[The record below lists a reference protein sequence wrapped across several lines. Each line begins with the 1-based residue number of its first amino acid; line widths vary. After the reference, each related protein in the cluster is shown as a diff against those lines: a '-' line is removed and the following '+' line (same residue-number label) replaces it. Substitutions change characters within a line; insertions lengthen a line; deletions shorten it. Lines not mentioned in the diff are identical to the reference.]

1 MKKPTQ
7 LVFCNAGVS
16 PADYEIQTKFGR
28 RGRLRYKFHY
38 RTLLFVIS
46 ILFPLAA
53 IAMDEMTVYELLDPD
68 THKFAI
74 RYDVS
79 AVDAGSKFYFN
90 IIRPG
95 SKASDEKV
103 LDRATGKEI
112 PFEVTD
118 AKEAKAN
125 GQADKDTPDDT
136 KFIKI
141 SLPHPVPKDGECR
154 LRILKTYEDPKSYFV
169 ENDLLTF
176 VRSLGV
182 KRNMIILPAG
192 YELVGSTVPGMVDIG
207 SDNRIR
213 ISMVNDRDDELGVK
227 ITARKIKP

>member
-1 MKKPTQ
+1 MRK
-7 LVFCNAGVS
+7 LF
-16 PADYEIQTKFGR
+16 
-28 RGRLRYKFHY
+28 
-38 RTLLFVIS
+38 LFVATIF
-46 ILFPLAA
+46 IPLAA
-53 IAMDEMTVYELLDPD
+53 NAMDEMTVYELLAPD

-79 AVDAGSKFYFN
+79 ATEEGSKFYFN

-103 LDRATGKEI
+103 LDRATGKEL
-112 PFEVTD
+112 PFEVAD
-118 AKEAKAN
+118 AKEAKAS

-141 SLPHPVPKDGECR
+141 SLPHPVPKDGEYR

-169 ENDLLTF
+169 ENDLLIF
-176 VRSLGV
+176 DRSLGV
-182 KRNMIILPAG
+182 KRNMVILPAG
-192 YELVGSTVPGMVDIG
+192 YELVGSTVPVMVDIG
-207 SDNRIR
+207 EDNRVR

>member
-1 MKKPTQ
+1 MRKLTIL
-7 LVFCNAGVS
+7 LVA
-16 PADYEIQTKFGR
+16 T
-28 RGRLRYKFHY
+28 
-38 RTLLFVIS
+38 T
-46 ILFPLAA
+46 LFPLAA
-53 IAMDEMTVYELLDPD
+53 IAMDEMTVYELLAPD

-79 AVDAGSKFYFN
+79 ATEEGSKYYFN

-112 PFEVTD
+112 PFELSD
-118 AKEAKAN
+118 GKEAKAN
-125 GQADKDTPDDT
+125 GQADKDTADDT

-141 SLPHPVPKDGECR
+141 TLPHPVPKDGECR

-169 ENDLLTF
+169 ENDLLIF
-176 VRSLGV
+176 DRSLGV
-182 KRNMIILPAG
+182 KRNMIILPLG
-192 YELVGSTVPGMVDIG
+192 YELVGSTVPAIVDIG
-207 SDNRIR
+207 SDNRIH

-227 ITARKIKP
+227 ITARKIKQ

>member
-1 MKKPTQ
+1 M
-7 LVFCNAGVS
+7 FCSAGVS
-16 PADYEIQTKFGR
+16 PAIA
-28 RGRLRYKFHY
+28 
-38 RTLLFVIS
+38 LFFIA
-46 ILFPLAA
+46 ILFPLVA

-79 AVDAGSKFYFN
+79 AVEAGSKFYFN

-112 PFEVTD
+112 PFELTD
-118 AKEAKAN
+118 AKDAKAN

-141 SLPHPVPKDGECR
+141 TLPRPVPKDGECR
-154 LRILKTYEDPKSYFV
+154 LRIFKTYEDPKSYFV

-176 VRSLGV
+176 DRSLGV

-192 YELVGSTVPGMVDIG
+192 YEIVGSTVPAIVDIG

>member
-1 MKKPTQ
+1 MKKQTQ

-16 PADYEIQTKFGR
+16 PADYEIQTLPAR
-28 RGRLRYKFHY
+28 RGGRYKFHY
-38 RTLLFVIS
+38 RTLLFAIS

-53 IAMDEMTVYELLDPD
+53 MAMDEMTVYELLDPV

-141 SLPHPVPKDGECR
+141 SLPRPVPKDGECR

-169 ENDLLTF
+169 ENDLLIF
-176 VRSLGV
+176 DRSLGV

-192 YELVGSTVPGMVDIG
+192 YELVGSTVPVMVDTG

>member
-1 MKKPTQ
+1 MRK
-7 LVFCNAGVS
+7 L
-16 PADYEIQTKFGR
+16 II
-28 RGRLRYKFHY
+28 
-38 RTLLFVIS
+38 LLLASTF
-46 ILFPLAA
+46 FPLAA
-53 IAMDEMTVYELLDPD
+53 MTMDEMTVYELLAPE

-79 AVDAGSKFYFN
+79 AVEEGSKYYFN

-112 PFEVTD
+112 PFELTD
-118 AKEAKAN
+118 GKEAKAN

-141 SLPHPVPKDGECR
+141 SLPHPVPKDGEYR
-154 LRILKTYEDPKSYFV
+154 LRILKTYEDPKSYSV
-169 ENDLLTF
+169 ENDLVVF
-176 VRSLGV
+176 DRSLGV
-182 KRNMIILPAG
+182 KRNIIILPAG
-192 YELVGSTVPGMVDIG
+192 YELVSCTVPAMVDIAE
-207 SDNRIR
+207 DNRVR
-213 ISMVNDRDDELGVK
+213 ISMVNDRDDELGMK

>member
-1 MKKPTQ
+1 MRIRAV
-7 LVFCNAGVS
+7 LF
-16 PADYEIQTKFGR
+16 
-28 RGRLRYKFHY
+28 
-38 RTLLFVIS
+38 LLTVLIP
-46 ILFPLAA
+46 IPA
-53 IAMDEMTVYELLDPD
+53 IAIDEMTVYELLAPD

-79 AVDAGSKFYFN
+79 ATEEGSKYYFN

-112 PFEVTD
+112 PFELTD
-118 AKEAKAN
+118 GKDAKAN
-125 GQADKDTPDDT
+125 GQADKDTPDDA

-169 ENDLLTF
+169 ENDLLIF
-176 VRSLGV
+176 DRSLGV
-182 KRNMIILPAG
+182 KRNMIILPLG
-192 YELVGSTVPGMVDIG
+192 YELVGSTVPAIVDIG
-207 SDNRIR
+207 SDNRVR

-227 ITARKIKP
+227 ITARKIKQ

>member
-1 MKKPTQ
+1 MNKQTQ
-7 LVFCNAGVS
+7 LVFCNAGVL
-16 PADYEIQTKFGR
+16 PADYEIQTEFGHRGR
-28 RGRLRYKFHY
+28 RRYKLHI
-38 RTLLFVIS
+38 RAVLFLAV
-46 ILFPLAA
+46 ILFPFLAF
-53 IAMDEMTVYELLDPD
+53 AMDEMTVYDLLDPD

-79 AVDAGSKFYFN
+79 AVEAGSKYYFN

-95 SKASDEKV
+95 SKAYDEKV

-112 PFEVTD
+112 PFELTD

-125 GQADKDTPDDT
+125 GQADKDTPDET

-141 SLPHPVPKDGECR
+141 TLPHPVSKDGECR

-169 ENDLLTF
+169 ENGLLTF
-176 VRSLGV
+176 DRSLGV

-192 YELVGSTVPGMVDIG
+192 YELVGATVPVMMDIAE
-207 SDNRIR
+207 DNRVR

>member
-1 MKKPTQ
+1 MHKHMTA
-7 LVFCNAGVS
+7 LF
-16 PADYEIQTKFGR
+16 
-28 RGRLRYKFHY
+28 
-38 RTLLFVIS
+38 LLG

-53 IAMDEMTVYELLDPD
+53 IAMDEMTVYELLDPA

-112 PFEVTD
+112 PFELTD

-125 GQADKDTPDDT
+125 GQAEKDTPEDT

-141 SLPHPVPKDGECR
+141 SLPHPVPKDGEYR
-154 LRILKTYEDPKSYFV
+154 LRILKTYEDAKSYYV

-176 VRSLGV
+176 DRSLGV
-182 KRNMIILPAG
+182 KRNMVILPAG
-192 YELVGSTVPGMVDIG
+192 YELVGSTVPIIVDIAPDG
-207 SDNRIR
+207 RTQ
-213 ISMVNDRDDELGVK
+213 ISMVNDRDDELAVK
-227 ITARKIKP
+227 ITARKTKP

>member
-1 MKKPTQ
+1 MRKLT
-7 LVFCNAGVS
+7 
-16 PADYEIQTKFGR
+16 I
-28 RGRLRYKFHY
+28 
-38 RTLLFVIS
+38 LLLACTF
-46 ILFPLAA
+46 FPLAA
-53 IAMDEMTVYELLDPD
+53 ISMDEMTVYELLSPD

-79 AVDAGSKFYFN
+79 AVEEGSKYYFN

-95 SKASDEKV
+95 SKATDEKV

-112 PFEVTD
+112 PFELTD
-118 AKEAKAN
+118 GKDAKAN

-141 SLPHPVPKDGECR
+141 SLPHPVPKDGEYR

-169 ENDLLTF
+169 ENNLLVF
-176 VRSLGV
+176 DRSLGV

-192 YELVGSTVPGMVDIG
+192 YELVGSTVPAIVDIG
-207 SDNRIR
+207 PDNRVR

>member
-1 MKKPTQ
+1 MRI
-7 LVFCNAGVS
+7 
-16 PADYEIQTKFGR
+16 PAVLF
-28 RGRLRYKFHY
+28 
-38 RTLLFVIS
+38 LLTVLIP
-46 ILFPLAA
+46 IPA
-53 IAMDEMTVYELLDPD
+53 IAIDEMTVYELLAPD

-79 AVDAGSKFYFN
+79 ATEEGSKYYFN

-112 PFEVTD
+112 PFELTD
-118 AKEAKAN
+118 GKDAKAN
-125 GQADKDTPDDT
+125 GQADKDTPDDA

-169 ENDLLTF
+169 ENDLLIF
-176 VRSLGV
+176 DRSLGV
-182 KRNMIILPAG
+182 KRNMIILPLG
-192 YELVGSTVPGMVDIG
+192 YELVGSTVPAIVDIG
-207 SDNRIR
+207 SDNRVR

-227 ITARKIKP
+227 ITARKIKQ

>member
-1 MKKPTQ
+1 MH
-7 LVFCNAGVS
+7 LEFCNAGDS
-16 PADYEIQTKFGR
+16 PAKYFMEIKSCR
-28 RGRLRYKFHY
+28 RGRRRYKSY
-38 RTLLFVIS
+38 NIVLILIGLL
-46 ILFPLAA
+46 LPLAG

-79 AVDAGSKFYFN
+79 AVDAGSKYYFN

-95 SKASDEKV
+95 SHASDEKV

-112 PFEVTD
+112 PFELTD

-141 SLPHPVPKDGECR
+141 SLPHPVPKDGEYR
-154 LRILKTYEDPKSYFV
+154 LRILKTYADPKSYFV
-169 ENDLLTF
+169 ENGLLIF
-176 VRSLGV
+176 DRFLGV

-192 YELVGSTVPGMVDIG
+192 YELVGSTVPVMVEVG
-207 SDNRIR
+207 SDNRTR

-227 ITARKIKP
+227 ITARKTKP

>member
-1 MKKPTQ
+1 MRIRA
-7 LVFCNAGVS
+7 V
-16 PADYEIQTKFGR
+16 
-28 RGRLRYKFHY
+28 
-38 RTLLFVIS
+38 LFLITVLIP
-46 ILFPLAA
+46 IAA
-53 IAMDEMTVYELLDPD
+53 IAMDEMTVYELLAPD

-79 AVDAGSKFYFN
+79 ATEEGSKYYFN

-112 PFEVTD
+112 PFELTD
-118 AKEAKAN
+118 GKDAKAN
-125 GQADKDTPDDT
+125 GQADKDTPDDA

-169 ENDLLTF
+169 ENDLLIF
-176 VRSLGV
+176 DRSLGV
-182 KRNMIILPAG
+182 KRNMIILPLG
-192 YELVGSTVPGMVDIG
+192 YELVGSTVPAIVDIG
-207 SDNRIR
+207 SDNRVR

-227 ITARKIKP
+227 ITARKIKQ